1 MPFIADIYTLAA
13 IVSKETTET
22 AWNGSGVGIGL
33 TTAGISP
40 MLGFADGSSYSQTKR
55 ARDFAEP
62 VKENANLLETFKT
75 PLMILGVACAFN
87 FLPYMMNLV
96 VGSPAPDDRYTNA
109 LMTFLQSSGTVLAV
123 VGFGVA
129 TYICISGKAEVG
141 EDEREKAYALKE
153 QIYNRLRYIE
163 ADHVI
168 FDPVSNQEAPANKAG
183 LAMLLQQD
191 R

>member
-1 MPFIADIYTLAA
+1 MRDKSSGVSLAA

-33 TTAGISP
+33 TTAGIAP

-62 VKENANLLETFKT
+62 VKEDANLLETFKT
-75 PLMILGVACAFN
+75 PLMIFGVGCVFN
-87 FLPYMMNLV
+87 FMPYMMNLV
-96 VGSPAPDDRYTNA
+96 IGSPAPNAPYQDA
-109 LMTFLQSSGTVLAV
+109 LMTFLQWSGAILAV
-123 VGFGVA
+123 VALGAA
-129 TYICISGKAEVG
+129 TYICISGRTEVG
-141 EDEREKAYALKE
+141 EDEREKAYALKNH
-153 QIYNRLRYIE
+153 IYNRLRYIE

-168 FDPVSNQEAPANKAG
+168 FDPVSNHEAPANKAG
-183 LAMLLQQD
+183 LAMLLQQV